1 MQAPAS
7 VRQIGAI
14 HAIAA
19 RIGLDE
25 DARRD
30 VIAGEADGK
39 RSSKELSAAEAGR
52 VIERLKALSIPVQ
65 SGVNPSLK
73 RASSPLPRARGALRL
88 DGPYAPKLRALWISG
103 WNLGRRARSRRQG
116 AARLSRT
123 ADRDCAYALAARAGR
138 RREKRSR
145 RSRSGWRV
153 MAAVKWPGARS
164 GVTEVKR
171 AILDAQC
178 ARLAALGETPVVSVY
193 GRDLDQIAQT
203 LGEQLRAAAAP
214 REAPH
219 GS

>member
-52 VIERLKALSIPVQ
+52 VIERLKALSTPVQ
-65 SGVNPSLK
+65 SVVNPSLK

-88 DGPYAPKLRALWISG
+88 DGSYAPKLRALWISG
-103 WNLGRRARSRRQG
+103 WNLGVVRDRSDKALLAFLERQTGIAHTRWLREPSDAAKAIEALKKWLAR
-116 AARLSRT
+116 
-123 ADRDCAYALAARAGR
+123 DAG
-138 RREKRSR
+138 
-145 RSRSGWRV
+145 
-153 MAAVKWPGARS
+153 VKWPGARS

-214 REAPH
+214 REAPY